1 MCGIFGQI
9 NFNNREVQKK
19 DLITMSEKMIH
30 RGPDDIGIHL
40 DKNIGIGMRRLSI
53 IDLEGGHQPI
63 SNETDDIL
71 LVLNGEIYNYKELRL
86 ELEELGHVFKTN
98 TDVESIIH
106 LYEEYGLACISK
118 INGMYSFALYDKRK
132 KMIWIA
138 RDRLGIKPLY
148 FFQDS
153 DTFIFS
159 SDLLALNKIAHQ
171 QVDEYSIMQYVGYS
185 YVPAPNTIY
194 QNIFKVMPAEQILIE
209 GNKVTKSFYWKI
221 NEAVN
226 DSLKEEKSS
235 QKIVDILGNSL
246 KIQTRSD
253 VPIGYLL
260 SGGVDSSIVAAF
272 SRKIRPDINISSFT
286 IDYDKKNSD
295 DAKYARIISKSIGS
309 KHNEI
314 KIDSKKQFFELQ
326 DLIRKIDEPIAD
338 GAAISTFILS
348 KYAKKKGVKV
358 LLSGA
363 GGDEIFG
370 GYSRYFSNTR
380 FSAEWI
386 TELPSVIKFPI
397 LLPLYFFNKSMF
409 WRLSKTSHNF
419 IYSISGFS
427 YDLILKA
434 SKKKALLNKMIDK
447 FESLNETLRTRNVRS
462 KMFEDISNYLPNN
475 ILSITDKATMAC
487 SIEARVPLLDHNLV
501 DFAFSIPE
509 EINFPNSSPK
519 KLFGNAFK
527 KYIPKEII
535 SRRKDGFGMP
545 IHEWIENWAEDI
557 GKELTF
563 HLVPEIGN
571 LFDMKIINKHL
582 TNNVLRRRSAQTL
595 FSLYVLNFWLR
606 THKE

>member
-9 NFNNREVQKK
+9 NFNNKDVKKK
-19 DLITMSEKMIH
+19 DLISMSEKMIH

-53 IDLEGGHQPI
+53 IDLDGGHQPI
-63 SNETDDIL
+63 SNETDDIY

-106 LYEEYGLACISK
+106 LYEEYGLSCISK
-118 INGMYSFALYDKRK
+118 VNGMFSFALYDKRK
-132 KMIWIA
+132 EIIWIA

-153 DTFIFS
+153 DTFLFS
-159 SDLLALNKIAHQ
+159 SDLVALNKITKQ
-171 QVDEYSIMQYVGYS
+171 EVDEYSIMQYIGYS

-194 QNIFKVMPAEQILIE
+194 QNIFKVMPAQQILIE
-209 GNKVTKSFYWKI
+209 RNKVTKSIYWEI
-221 NEAVN
+221 NEEIN
-226 DSLKEEKSS
+226 NSLKENEAS
-235 QKIVDILGNSL
+235 QRIIDILSNSL

-260 SGGVDSSIVAAF
+260 SGGIDSSIVASY
-272 SRKIRPDINISSFT
+272 SREVRPDINISSYT

-295 DAKYARIISKSIGS
+295 DAKYAKIISKIIDSE
-309 KHNEI
+309 HNEI
-314 KIDSKKQFFELQ
+314 KIDSNKQIVELQ
-326 DLIRKIDEPIAD
+326 DLISKIDEPVAD

-348 KYAKKKGVKV
+348 KCAKKNGVKV

-370 GYSRYFSNTR
+370 GYSRYFPNTR

-386 TELPSVIKFPI
+386 TELPSIIKLPI
-397 LLPLYFFNKSMF
+397 LFPLYFFNKSMF

-419 IYSISGFS
+419 IYTISGFS

-434 SKKKALLNKMIDK
+434 SKKKALLDKMIDK
-447 FESLNETLRTRNVRS
+447 FEAFNETIKTRNVRS
-462 KMFEDISNYLPNN
+462 KMLEDISNYLPNN

-487 SIEARVPLLDHNLV
+487 SVEARVPLLDHNLV
-501 DFAFSIPE
+501 EFALSIPE
-509 EINFPNSSPK
+509 DISFPNSSPK
-519 KLFGNAFK
+519 KLFGRTFK
-527 KYIPKEII
+527 KFIPKEII
-535 SRRKDGFGMP
+535 SRKKDGFGMP

-557 GKELTF
+557 NKELTF
-563 HLVPEIGN
+563 HLMPEIDN
-571 LFDMKIINKHL
+571 LFDIEVIKKHL

>member
-314 KIDSKKQFFELQ
+314 KIDSKKQFVELQ
-326 DLIRKIDEPIAD
+326 DLISKIDEPIAD

-434 SKKKALLNKMIDK
+434 TKKKALLDKMIDK
-447 FESLNETLRTRNVRS
+447 FESLNESLRTRNVRS

-519 KLFGNAFK
+519 KLFGNTFK

-535 SRRKDGFGMP
+535 SRKKDGFGMP

>member
-171 QVDEYSIMQYVGYS
+171 QVDEYSIMQYIGYS

-226 DSLKEEKSS
+226 DALKEEKSS
-235 QKIVDILGNSL
+235 QKIVGILGNSL

-295 DAKYARIISKSIGS
+295 DAKYARIISKRIGS

-314 KIDSKKQFFELQ
+314 KIDSKKQFVELQ
-326 DLIRKIDEPIAD
+326 DLISKIDEPIAD

-434 SKKKALLNKMIDK
+434 SKKKALLDKMIDK
-447 FESLNETLRTRNVRS
+447 FESLNESLRTRNVRS

-519 KLFGNAFK
+519 KLFGNTFK

-557 GKELTF
+557 NKELTF
-563 HLVPEIGN
+563 HLMPEIDN
-571 LFDMKIINKHL
+571 LFDIEVIKKHL

>member
-1 MCGIFGQI
+1 MCGIFGII
-9 NFNNREVQKK
+9 NLNNDHVSRT
-19 DLITMSEKMIH
+19 DLESMSNKMIH
-30 RGPDDIGIHL
+30 RGPDDCGIHI

-53 IDLEGGHQPI
+53 IDIDGGHQPI

-71 LVLNGEIYNYKELRL
+71 IVLNGEIYNYKELRL
-86 ELEELGHVFKTN
+86 ELEVLGHTFKTN
-98 TDVESIIH
+98 TDVESIVH
-106 LYEEYGLACISK
+106 LYEEYGPSCISK
-118 INGMYSFALYDKRK
+118 VNGMFSFALYDKRK
-132 KMIWIA
+132 NLIWIV

-148 FFQDS
+148 FFQNS
-153 DTFIFS
+153 KRFIFS
-159 SDLLALNKIAHQ
+159 SDLLALNKIVNQ
-171 QVDEYSIMQYVGYS
+171 KVDEYSIIQYLGYS
-185 YVPAPNTIY
+185 YIPAPNTIY
-194 QNIFKVMPAEQILIE
+194 QRIFKVLPAQQIIIQ
-209 GNKVTKSFYWKI
+209 GDKVTKRIYWKPDG
-221 NEAVN
+221 EVN
-226 DSLKEEKSS
+226 NILTKKDSREKL
-235 QKIVDILGNSL
+235 VDILSNSL

-260 SGGVDSSIVAAF
+260 SGGVDSSIVAAL

-295 DAKYARIISKSIGS
+295 DAKYARILSKKIGS
-309 KHNEI
+309 THNEI
-314 KIDSKKQFFELQ
+314 KIDSKKQFIELQ
-326 DLIRKIDEPIAD
+326 DLIRKIDEPVAD
-338 GAAISTFILS
+338 GAVVSTFILS

-358 LLSGA
+358 LLTGA

-370 GYSRYFSNTR
+370 GYARYFSNTR

-386 TELPSVIKFPI
+386 TELPSIIKFPI

-434 SKKKALLNKMIDK
+434 SKKKTLLDKMIDN
-447 FESLNETLRTRNVRS
+447 FESLNESLRAGNVRS
-462 KMFEDISNYLPNN
+462 KMFEDIGNYLPNN
-475 ILSITDKATMAC
+475 ILSITDKASMAC

-501 DFAFSIPE
+501 DFALSIPE

-519 KLFGNAFK
+519 KLFSNTFK
-527 KYIPKEII
+527 EYIPKEII
-535 SRRKDGFGMP
+535 SRKKDGFGMP

-557 GKELTF
+557 GKELTL

-582 TNNVLRRRSAQTL
+582 TNNILRRRSAQTL

>member
-9 NFNNREVQKK
+9 NFNNKDVKKK
-19 DLITMSEKMIH
+19 DLISMSEKMIH
-30 RGPDDIGIHL
+30 RGPDDIGIHI
-40 DKNIGIGMRRLSI
+40 DRNIGIGMRRLSI
-53 IDLEGGHQPI
+53 IDLDGGHQPI
-63 SNETDDIL
+63 SNETDDIY

-106 LYEEYGLACISK
+106 LYEEYGLSCISK
-118 INGMYSFALYDKRK
+118 VNGMFSFALYDKRK
-132 KMIWIA
+132 EIIWIA

-153 DTFIFS
+153 DTFLFS
-159 SDLLALNKIAHQ
+159 SDLVALNKITKQ
-171 QVDEYSIMQYVGYS
+171 EVDEYSIMQYIGYS

-194 QNIFKVMPAEQILIE
+194 QNIFKVMPAQQILIE
-209 GNKVTKSFYWKI
+209 RNKVTKSIYWEI
-221 NEAVN
+221 NEEIN
-226 DSLKEEKSS
+226 NSLKENEAS
-235 QKIVDILGNSL
+235 QRIIDILSNSL

-260 SGGVDSSIVAAF
+260 SGGIDSSIVASY
-272 SRKIRPDINISSFT
+272 SREVRPDINISSYT

-295 DAKYARIISKSIGS
+295 DAKYAKIISKIIDSE
-309 KHNEI
+309 HNEI
-314 KIDSKKQFFELQ
+314 KIDSNKQIVELQ
-326 DLIRKIDEPIAD
+326 DLISKIDEPVAD

-348 KYAKKKGVKV
+348 KCAKKNGVKV

-370 GYSRYFSNTR
+370 GYSRYFPNTR

-386 TELPSVIKFPI
+386 TELPSIIKLPI
-397 LLPLYFFNKSMF
+397 LFPLYFFNKSMF

-419 IYSISGFS
+419 IYTISGFS

-434 SKKKALLNKMIDK
+434 SKKKALLDKMIDK
-447 FESLNETLRTRNVRS
+447 FEAFNETIKTRNVRS
-462 KMFEDISNYLPNN
+462 KMLEDISNYLPNN

-487 SIEARVPLLDHNLV
+487 SVEARVPLLDHNLV
-501 DFAFSIPE
+501 EFALSIPE
-509 EINFPNSSPK
+509 DISFPNSSPK
-519 KLFGNAFK
+519 KLFGRTFK
-527 KYIPKEII
+527 KFIPKEII
-535 SRRKDGFGMP
+535 SRKKDGFGMP

-557 GKELTF
+557 NKELTF
-563 HLVPEIGN
+563 HLMPEIDN
-571 LFDMKIINKHL
+571 LFDIEVIKKHL